1 MVSSSVQYAYF
12 ILFDLN
18 NKINS
23 TGFLIQKKKEQVF
36 KMNALSNISLSKKNY
51 FEESQYYKNNYHI
64 VITKAIKLTF

>member
-1 MVSSSVQYAYF
+1 MVSSSVQYAYL

-36 KMNALSNISLSKKNY
+36 KMNALSNISLSKK
-51 FEESQYYKNNYHI
+51 KLLRR
-64 VITKAIKLTF
+64 ITVLQKQLSHCYN